1 MRSLSIQKVESL
13 NKELE
18 LENKRLS
25 ILVDVCLL
33 RKEYLIQSRKT
44 IQKSERLLKRWK
56 TSNQKRL
63 YSLNMLRYEA
73 GDDEL

>member
-1 MRSLSIQKVESL
+1 MRALSIQKVESL

-18 LENKRLS
+18 FENKRLS
-25 ILVDVCLL
+25 ILVDVFLL

-44 IQKSERLLKRWK
+44 IQKSQRILKRWR

-73 GDDEL
+73 GDDDL